1 MKLKQ
6 MQNLGVWG
14 APPRRAASLNA
25 AAMVHCL
32 YDWDTNR
39 NTTSGGSSNN
49 TPTTSPNSSASI
61 SKKVTSKTKGK
72 SSEKSS
78 ESDKSA
84 ISSPDKKIVVKKSVK
99 ENKYKKQKSTTQRA
113 CKKSSF
119 SPPSPSSDSSQ
130 DDEDDVQEE
139 KVIKKKTPP
148 TKKIVSPPSSDSS
161 QDEEDD
167 VPEKEDEFKMDMKDM
182 IVKKRIASLNASAIM
197 TASYGNY
204 DAIKP
209 SKSEKDD
216 SPKKTSDKNSSNKF
230 PLDLSK
236 KSAQFSQKT
245 SVDSSQSPEKKKKK
259 KQLDLSEEDDE
270 DELPLSSNKKE
281 APKKQSFEDKKT
293 KSGKLL
299 SLTSSSPSKK
309 IANTIIVEIE
319 DEDIKNQLIASA
331 MKKAGKHNQLIE
343 YGGGNKLNKKNS
355 SPLSN
360 EPRSSALP
368 PKKRALPDSCSIYED
383 EDEEIET
390 ITTEGAARSAAEEAA
405 NQPPLALNTE
415 MNKVDLMIDGRV
427 LHQGMYQVVH
437 RFETISTT
445 TAVMN
450 RDQQNNAESQDGS
463 RKFAPLGAIS
473 SLQAAS
479 SNSSGERIS
488 SGPFIGSASTAHSL
502 AGFYQPAGPLIR
514 AASPHSQTTVSTAP
528 PTATVQPTVLSTNNS
543 INNTSSGP
551 GKRAHSPEKE
561 RSPRS
566 SPLKPTPTAI
576 PHPHYPYGHFTPYP
590 PPPPQYFDPNQPQQ
604 HHTLLHPQ
612 LSTYANPY
620 HPYAAAAAHPPPPP
634 HPSSYRHHTPYPI
647 TAGYYPFQHGGY
659 YLAPNPTLA
668 FPPAPPP
675 QVVPPNSIGGGVP
688 ATVLEHSR
696 PSVITTSA
704 SVRPPPL
711 PATATH
717 QLTLQGTSS
726 SFNYATLGQHPYSGG
741 RIIAPIYALAPHNLM
756 DPNHHYPQ
764 QQPNPL
770 YPYAFPNLPSQVNA
784 PSTQGSSSTI
794 SEASKNE
801 SAGSQRVGKGPDSQN
816 ILPALVNKK
825 REIKSSTSSGNH
837 DEVKSRISNNSV
849 NTKTSNLNNTSTT
862 IESPKNVTSGNFFN
876 KNLNSRIN
884 VGGAGVVSSSSSIS
898 SISSICNP
906 CIPTSSTIKY
916 PLLIKRS
923 ENRPRKKQ
931 DEEVEEQKAERDRE
945 LAKSS
950 SNNSNNTDDKR
961 GHPGLPNG
969 LLRMA
974 TTSVQQNNNHR
985 SSSSNNN
992 NNNSSSSS
1000 LSSASITRVTPKDLK
1015 SKIALCRIGLMNNT
1029 PPDLSDQKRGSYGTD
1044 KDLLIHNKN
1053 NRVYLKPPRRLTQN
1067 EEGTS
1072 TTLPLKKLKKKK
1084 DYANS
1089 NKISMSMAQ
1098 CAVTAVLKSQGAP
1111 PKLFQ
1116 SHPKTLPKSPNIF
1129 NKGRPSSSN
1138 TNCSNSPSSSRSS
1151 SRNSSLSPRERIP
1164 GSFSKFSPKMSKGLN
1179 MNGNGGVATGSGG
1192 VVGGLCFLNSPQTKK
1207 KVMQLPSSF
1216 ISCGS
1221 IPKKHK
1227 GPPKLSNGWSWVGE
1241 GFEQKVHLNN
1251 EDPPTLRI
1259 CYSSMKHTEG
1269 DFVKVRDLTALW
1281 EHPDNGEMMLS
1292 LLWYYRP
1299 EHLDNGRNNF
1309 ELSDEIYASKH
1320 RDFTSVA
1327 CVEDKCYVMTYNEYC
1342 RYRKFLRM
1350 IEEHVTPPVSAI
1362 PELESGYYRQ
1372 NFLPKCRVAP
1382 DRVFLCR
1389 RVYESRQR
1397 RLLKKSS
1404 LMNYL

>member
-1 MKLKQ
+1 
-6 MQNLGVWG
+6 
-14 APPRRAASLNA
+14 
-25 AAMVHCL
+25 
-32 YDWDTNR
+32 
-39 NTTSGGSSNN
+39 
-49 TPTTSPNSSASI
+49 
-61 SKKVTSKTKGK
+61 
-72 SSEKSS
+72 
-78 ESDKSA
+78 
-84 ISSPDKKIVVKKSVK
+84 
-99 ENKYKKQKSTTQRA
+99 
-113 CKKSSF
+113 
-119 SPPSPSSDSSQ
+119 
-130 DDEDDVQEE
+130 
-139 KVIKKKTPP
+139 
-148 TKKIVSPPSSDSS
+148 
-161 QDEEDD
+161 
-167 VPEKEDEFKMDMKDM
+167 
-182 IVKKRIASLNASAIM
+182 
-197 TASYGNY
+197 
-204 DAIKP
+204 
-209 SKSEKDD
+209 
-216 SPKKTSDKNSSNKF
+216 
-230 PLDLSK
+230 
-236 KSAQFSQKT
+236 
-245 SVDSSQSPEKKKKK
+245 
-259 KQLDLSEEDDE
+259 
-270 DELPLSSNKKE
+270 
-281 APKKQSFEDKKT
+281 
-293 KSGKLL
+293 
-299 SLTSSSPSKK
+299 
-309 IANTIIVEIE
+309 
-319 DEDIKNQLIASA
+319 

-368 PKKRALPDSCSIYED
+368 PKKRALPDSCSSNTTTIIAKIKKKKQNEKIVYED

-898 SISSICNP
+898 SICNP
-906 CIPTSSTIKY
+906 CIPTSSTIKL
-916 PLLIKRS
+916 PSPHKEIRKPS
-923 ENRPRKKQ
+923 KKKQ

-950 SNNSNNTDDKR
+950 SNNSNNTGSRKKISLPKGLVITEIECPPVLHIPEPQPSPRVKDDKR

-1269 DFVKVRDLTALW
+1269 DFVKVRDCILLASGNRKKDLPFIAKVTALW

-1397 RLLKKSS
+1397 RLLK
-1404 LMNYL
+1404 NPV